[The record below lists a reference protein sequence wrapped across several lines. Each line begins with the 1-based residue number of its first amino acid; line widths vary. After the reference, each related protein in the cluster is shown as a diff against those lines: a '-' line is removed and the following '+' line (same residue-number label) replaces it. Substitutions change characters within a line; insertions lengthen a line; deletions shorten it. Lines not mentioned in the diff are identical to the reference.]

1 MSDTT
6 ARVLVV
12 DDHTVVREGI
22 RNVLSAAHGFDVV
35 AEAADGA
42 QAVSMARELAPDVI
56 LMDITLPGES
66 GLEVTAR
73 LLSELPDSRVL
84 ILTMHDRGEYVLEA
98 MRSGA
103 RGYVLKDA
111 GAAELRD
118 AVRAVHRGE
127 EFFSPGVAAGLSA
140 ALRGEEARERRE
152 DLLKELTSREREVLT
167 WIVRGS
173 TNKAI
178 AEVLGISPRTVE
190 SHRESLVNKL
200 GIRSVAELT
209 RFAMES
215 GLIER

>member
-1 MSDTT
+1 MRDTT
-6 ARVLVV
+6 VRVLVV

-22 RNVLSAAHGFDVV
+22 RSVLSAAHGFDVV
-35 AEAADGA
+35 AEAADGS
-42 QAVSMARELAPDVI
+42 QAISMARELDPDVV

-73 LLSELPDSRVL
+73 LLGELPKTKIL
-84 ILTMHDRGEYVLEA
+84 ILTIHDRGEYVLEA
-98 MRSGA
+98 MRAGA

-111 GAAELRD
+111 GAAELRR

-127 EFFSPGVAAGLSA
+127 EFFGPRVAAGLSA
-140 ALRGEEARERRE
+140 ALRGEEARERRKQ
-152 DLLKELTSREREVLT
+152 LLRELTSREREVLA
-167 WIVRGS
+167 WVARGS

-178 AEVLGISPRTVE
+178 AEELGISPRTVE
-190 SHRESLVNKL
+190 SHRDSLVNKL

-215 GLIER
+215 GLIDS